1 METED
6 LISITRFCE
15 YHQVEFSFVN
25 ALREFGLVS
34 FVNVEEINYI
44 PLEEVRNIEKMIRLH
59 YELDINIEGIEAISH
74 LLNRVNT
81 LQAELN
87 QLRNRLEFYER

>member
-25 ALREFGLVS
+25 ALSEFGLVS